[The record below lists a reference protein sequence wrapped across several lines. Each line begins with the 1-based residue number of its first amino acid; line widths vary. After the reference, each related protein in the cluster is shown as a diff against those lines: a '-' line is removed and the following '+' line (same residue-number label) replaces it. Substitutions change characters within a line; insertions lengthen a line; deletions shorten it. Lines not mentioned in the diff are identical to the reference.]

1 VSVKELSTAD
11 FKYWKDYNQRDI
23 QTHEDEFLREANPD
37 LMHALY
43 RGYKDPAYRQNLR
56 DPAKLRNHILAYSK
70 IFTATNTIIPNL
82 MYQMPRYL
90 VVPEFDTDPVQA
102 AAMTAALNKYNK
114 VLKQKMENQ
123 QAVLNTWFLGLSWKK
138 IGYYIPES
146 PKVDEP
152 ETEGAEA
159 AEAGQPQGAGLQFG
173 QLQHTYQKE
182 SPFNSFESP
191 VNVLIDHKGT
201 LHNFKV
207 ITNRLVR
214 TLQDLIE
221 YGQYDPEQM
230 QKLMDENES
239 KNGSRFDAREV
250 KFTLN
255 EKMIEQRN
263 GIWLLVWVDEFD
275 EPLYYEKMDVDEIPY
290 YPLEFTNEPNIRY
303 PVSHMGVA
311 SRSQRWIDELASRY
325 VEMIGKTRAQH
336 YINEE
341 ILAKGQSKESFL
353 KNLIGGIYW
362 GKRPAQQGD
371 IVEVKSSQIT
381 PDVMNIINML
391 TSNVTEILGADNQRI
406 SGQSKNE
413 TLGQD
418 KLASIG
424 TEIRESGMLDKVRDW
439 LIAQG
444 DCMTKILQK
453 HSGAELKLQIGQND
467 FQSQEAAQG
476 FMGDDRQRTMEFRTP
491 NQPMPLSSMAGD
503 GTYDVTINVYEAVK
517 PNKRELANEY
527 DEFIA
532 TYSTPLV
539 KDALLQ
545 SNKIIRLDL
554 VTEERAKLFEYL
566 DTSRFIET
574 IDIRQKTAIQVQDMI
589 KSGAVNGGATPL
601 PTGTKSTK
609 SQATSSIPETPQEVP
624 VGA

>member
-1 VSVKELSTAD
+1 
-11 FKYWKDYNQRDI
+11 
-23 QTHEDEFLREANPD
+23 
-37 LMHALY
+37 
-43 RGYKDPAYRQNLR
+43 
-56 DPAKLRNHILAYSK
+56 
-70 IFTATNTIIPNL
+70 
-82 MYQMPRYL
+82 
-90 VVPEFDTDPVQA
+90 
-102 AAMTAALNKYNK
+102 
-114 VLKQKMENQ
+114 
-123 QAVLNTWFLGLSWKK
+123 
-138 IGYYIPES
+138 
-146 PKVDEP
+146 
-152 ETEGAEA
+152 
-159 AEAGQPQGAGLQFG
+159 
-173 QLQHTYQKE
+173 
-182 SPFNSFESP
+182 
-191 VNVLIDHKGT
+191 
-201 LHNFKV
+201 
-207 ITNRLVR
+207 
-214 TLQDLIE
+214 
-221 YGQYDPEQM
+221 
-230 QKLMDENES
+230 
-239 KNGSRFDAREV
+239 
-250 KFTLN
+250 
-255 EKMIEQRN
+255 
-263 GIWLLVWVDEFD
+263 
-275 EPLYYEKMDVDEIPY
+275 
-290 YPLEFTNEPNIRY
+290 
-303 PVSHMGVA
+303 
-311 SRSQRWIDELASRY
+311 
-325 VEMIGKTRAQH
+325 
-336 YINEE
+336 
-341 ILAKGQSKESFL
+341 
-353 KNLIGGIYW
+353 
-362 GKRPAQQGD
+362 
-371 IVEVKSSQIT
+371 
-381 PDVMNIINML
+381 
-391 TSNVTEILGADNQRI
+391 
-406 SGQSKNE
+406 
-413 TLGQD
+413 
-418 KLASIG
+418 
-424 TEIRESGMLDKVRDW
+424 MLDKVRDW